1 MSVELII
8 GAVSLATLLNT
19 VESCV
24 RGYDTF
30 VTSTRAANFNGE
42 SGQFALDL
50 HIEQRKFDLYWKYV
64 DLSQT
69 DCPVLRVQSV
79 ATQRL
84 VVDVTNEICR
94 LLTDS
99 NKLAR
104 DYGFEVGPEADLVVP
119 QTLANF
125 TVWSIIDSV
134 RQYRS
139 GMAMGNTS
147 AQSAA
152 STASAAKRVR
162 WVWKDQ
168 AKAMQFIDQLRK
180 YNADLYALLSPHHEF
195 LLKLGEPSFFLP
207 GFNDSKFLRALTKR
221 TSAMPS
227 DGPLQSASELRGC
240 LVDFENGVQDP
251 NVLSNTTL
259 FANEVWIQHRSD
271 PKAIRDIGSFQGQQ
285 VIIEYKNINPNLTEA
300 QHLEVRERLK
310 QLIQLLS
317 RKYHST
323 FRFLRAIGMF
333 EDPRDSN
340 RYGLVFRR
348 FEESPPPGDL
358 ALHSLS
364 SLLEDPSIRFNLG
377 ARFKLAQAL
386 CIAIMHLHA
395 AGWLHKS
402 ITPNNIIFT
411 TAGTAY
417 PDITEPRLI
426 GFELTRP
433 DRPLEHSLDVQPVGD
448 APNHFI
454 HPERQSTTPPA
465 RYRKQHDYY
474 ALGMCLLCIGAWQ
487 PLAKLER
494 PYKAKYPENERS
506 PSKWADFAQDYVGG
520 VLGHLCGE
528 IYRDVVLV
536 CLNGKFPLPAGASD
550 EDSDSNLQTAF
561 YSVVVKKL
569 AECHA

>member
-1 MSVELII
+1 MSTELII

-19 VESCV
+19 VESCA

-30 VTSTRAANFNGE
+30 VTSTRAANFNAE

-50 HIEQRKFDLYWKYV
+50 RIEQRKFDLYWKYV

-79 ATQRL
+79 TTQRL

-94 LLTDS
+94 LLTGS
-99 NKLAR
+99 SKLAR
-104 DYGFEVGPEADLVVP
+104 DYGFEVGPEAELFAP

-139 GMAMGNTS
+139 GMAMGPTS
-147 AQSAA
+147 TQ

-180 YNADLYALLSPHHEF
+180 YNTDLYALLSPHHEF
-195 LLKLGEPSFFLP
+195 LLKLGEPSFLLP
-207 GFNDSKFLRALTKR
+207 GFNDPQFLRALTKR

-227 DGPLQSASELRGC
+227 EGPLPSASDLRGC

-251 NVLSNTTL
+251 SALSNTML
-259 FANEVWIQHRSD
+259 SANEIWIQHRSD
-271 PKAIRDIGSFQGQQ
+271 PNTTRDIGSFKGQQ

-300 QHLEVRERLK
+300 QHLEVRKRLK

-317 RKYHST
+317 RKYYST
-323 FRFLRAIGMF
+323 FRFLRSIGIF
-333 EDPRDSN
+333 EDPLDSN
-340 RYGLVFRR
+340 RLGLVFRR
-348 FEESPPPGDL
+348 FEETSPSNNL

-402 ITPNNIIFT
+402 ISPDNIIFT
-411 TAGTAY
+411 TAGAAY

-433 DRPLEHSLDVQPVGD
+433 DRPLEHSLDVQPVENV
-448 APNHFI
+448 PNHFI
-454 HPERQSTTPPA
+454 HPDRQNATAPA

-474 ALGMCLLCIGAWQ
+474 ALGMRLLCIGAWQ

-494 PYKAKYPENERS
+494 PYKASIRRRKDHRAHGQISHKIMLTE
-506 PSKWADFAQDYVGG
+506 F
-520 VLGHLCGE
+520 
-528 IYRDVVLV
+528 
-536 CLNGKFPLPAGASD
+536 
-550 EDSDSNLQTAF
+550 
-561 YSVVVKKL
+561 
-569 AECHA
+569 